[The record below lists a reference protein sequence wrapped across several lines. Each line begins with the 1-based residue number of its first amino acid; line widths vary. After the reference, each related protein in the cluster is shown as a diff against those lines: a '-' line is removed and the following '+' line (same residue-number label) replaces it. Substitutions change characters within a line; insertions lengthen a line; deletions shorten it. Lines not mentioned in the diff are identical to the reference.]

1 MGVQIMTSA
10 ATDASVTGATASLR
24 GSPMIP
30 PPVKLLEKLACEAAE
45 QKWIEDKATDKICSM
60 ITKKLPISDCQAKLE
75 NMWDAITARCPK
87 GLETSPPSVTVPVS
101 HPAISTLQ

>member
-1 MGVQIMTSA
+1 MW
-10 ATDASVTGATASLR
+10 DAITAR
-24 GSPMIP
+24 CPKGRETMVAPDTMIP
-30 PPVKLLEKLACEAAE
+30 PPAKLLEKLACEAAE

-60 ITKKLPISDCQAKLE
+60 ITKKLPISDCQANLE
-75 NMWDAITARCPK
+75 KIWDAITARCPK